1 LNRRNNI
8 NPSWVQRPW
17 AWLRRTL
24 ARNASTVFGR
34 QHAFDKI
41 HSPRE
46 YQERIPLMTYENLA
60 PWVDAIARG
69 EQNILFS
76 GPAIAFEMTGG
87 SHAGPKRIPYSQES
101 LDDFRD
107 AVGPWLNRL
116 LANTKVSGGRTYWAT
131 SHRDSGT
138 APSGAP
144 VGLPEVAY
152 LGKEWETRLLSL
164 SAVPA
169 WVGELSTPQEWRI
182 ATLYWLLRAEDL
194 ALVWVWSPTFIL
206 SLIKDLD
213 ACFLFLHSLLTRGG
227 DLAGHPVPAD
237 PDALNRLQKFK
248 ESQDVQTLWPRLA
261 LISAWASASS
271 QPFAEELKRRF
282 PRAVFEPK
290 GLLLT
295 EGVVTVPDQ
304 EGRTIL
310 AVDQGFFE
318 FLDDKGRARLAH
330 EIGIEEE
337 YEVVLTTSGGLY
349 RYRTGDR
356 VLCQGLSPN
365 GPELSFLG
373 RGNLTSDLVGEKLTD
388 AFVAGCLN
396 GIPGFRMLVPTRDPS
411 PGYVLVV
418 DSAPEICA
426 DQLEKRLHQNPPYAH
441 ARRHHQLAPV
451 RLLRTIDPL
460 KTYVDRRVAGGVRR
474 GDVKVLSLH
483 AETDWVPSFQGVR
496 P

>member
-1 LNRRNNI
+1 
-8 NPSWVQRPW
+8 
-17 AWLRRTL
+17 
-24 ARNASTVFGR
+24 
-34 QHAFDKI
+34 
-41 HSPRE
+41 
-46 YQERIPLMTYENLA
+46 M
-60 PWVDAIARG
+60 ARG
-69 EQNILFS
+69 EQNILFF

-116 LANTKVSGGRTYWAT
+116 LAYPNVFGGKAYWAT
-131 SHRDSGT
+131 SHRNSGT
-138 APSGAP
+138 TPSGAP
-144 VGLPEVAY
+144 IGLPEASY
-152 LGKEWETRLLSL
+152 LGKAWSDRLLSL
-164 SAVPA
+164 SAVPD
-169 WVGELSTPQEWRI
+169 WVGALSNPEEWRI
-182 ATLYWLLRAEDL
+182 ATLYWLLRAKDL
-194 ALVWVWSPTFIL
+194 ALVWVWSPTFFI
-206 SLIKDLD
+206 SLINDLV
-213 ACFLFLHSLLTRGG
+213 AGSLFLHSLLTRGG
-227 DLAGHPVPAD
+227 DLAGHSVPAD

-248 ESQDVQTLWPRLA
+248 ESQDPQTLWPRLA

-271 QPFAEELKRRF
+271 LPFAEELKRRF

-304 EGRTIL
+304 EGRPIL

-318 FLDDKGRARLAH
+318 FLDDQGHAWLAH

-356 VLCQGLSPN
+356 VLCQGFTPN
-365 GPELSFLG
+365 GPALAFLG

-388 AFVAGCLN
+388 AFVAECLK

-411 PGYVLVV
+411 PGYVLIV

-426 DQLEKRLHQNPPYAH
+426 DQLEKSLHQNPPYAH
-441 ARRHHQLAPV
+441 ARRHQQLAPV
-451 RLLRTIDPL
+451 RLLRTVDPL
-460 KTYVDRRVAGGVRR
+460 KTYVDRRMAGGVRR
-474 GDVKVLSLH
+474 GDVKVLSLQ

>member
-1 LNRRNNI
+1 
-8 NPSWVQRPW
+8 
-17 AWLRRTL
+17 
-24 ARNASTVFGR
+24 
-34 QHAFDKI
+34 
-41 HSPRE
+41 
-46 YQERIPLMTYENLA
+46 
-60 PWVDAIARG
+60 
-69 EQNILFS
+69 
-76 GPAIAFEMTGG
+76 MTGG
-87 SHAGPKRIPYSQES
+87 SQAGPKRIPYSRES
-101 LDDFRD
+101 LDDFRT

-116 LANTKVSGGRTYWAT
+116 LTDKKVFGRKAYWAT
-131 SHRDSGT
+131 SHRNSGMT
-138 APSGAP
+138 PAGAP
-144 VGLPEVAY
+144 MGLPEVAY

-169 WVGELSTPQEWRI
+169 WVGDISDPQQWRI

-194 ALVWVWSPTFIL
+194 ALVWVWSPTFFL
-206 SLIKDLD
+206 SLINDLND
-213 ACFLFLHSLLTRGG
+213 CPPILENLFTRGG
-227 DLAGHPVPAD
+227 DLAGHPVPAN
-237 PDALNRLQKFK
+237 PNALSRLHRFK
-248 ESQDVQTLWPRLA
+248 ESQDAQTLWPHLA
-261 LISAWASASS
+261 LISAWGSASS

-318 FLDDKGRARLAH
+318 FLDDKGRARQAH
-330 EIGIEEE
+330 EIGLEEE

-356 VLCQGLSPN
+356 VLCQGFTPN
-365 GPELSFLG
+365 GPALAFLG

-388 AFVAGCLN
+388 AFVAECLK

-411 PGYVLVV
+411 PGYVLIV
-418 DSAPEICA
+418 DSAPESCA
-426 DQLEKRLHQNPPYAH
+426 DQLEKRLQQNPPYAH
-441 ARRHHQLAPV
+441 ARRHQQLAPV

-474 GDVKVLSLH
+474 GDVKVLSLQ